1 MDFYTFYT
9 PSHEEIYNNFFLE
22 SFPDK
27 EMNLHVSQFDQSCK
41 TANYRD
47 SGWKETML
55 HKLDTVIEGL
65 EANLGEYIVH
75 GDCDIQF
82 FSQNLKPELIKE
94 IGDYDIAFQDDGT
107 RYCAGFFICKSSKLL
122 IDLFNDIKNNLDKFP
137 DDQEAL
143 QYFLRY
149 NYNSIKPKKLSK
161 RFYTYA
167 SEINWKAY
175 DKSDDITPSRKD
187 ILVHHANYT
196 VGVENKIYI
205 LEKVKKHMNKL
216 SK

>member
-1 MDFYTFYT
+1 MYL
-9 PSHEEIYNNFFLE
+9 SSINLARLQIIEIQGG
-22 SFPDK
+22 K
-27 EMNLHVSQFDQSCK
+27 KQC
-41 TANYRD
+41 
-47 SGWKETML
+47 

-75 GDCDIQF
+75 GIAIYG
-82 FSQNLKPELIKE
+82 FSQNLKSELIKE

-107 RYCAGFFICKSSKLL
+107 RYCARFFICKSSKLL

-149 NYNSIKPKKLSK
+149 NYNSINPKKLSK

-175 DKSDDITPSRKD
+175 DKSDDITPSEKD
-187 ILVHHANYT
+187 ILVHHITNYT
-196 VGVENKIYI
+196 VGRK
-205 LEKVKKHMNKL
+205 
-216 SK
+216 